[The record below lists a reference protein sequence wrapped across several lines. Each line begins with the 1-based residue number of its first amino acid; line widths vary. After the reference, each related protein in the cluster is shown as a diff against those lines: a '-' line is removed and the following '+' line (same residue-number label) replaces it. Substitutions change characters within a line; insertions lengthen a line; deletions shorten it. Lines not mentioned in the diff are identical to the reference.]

1 MKKVYFLISVIICF
15 LLVGCNNSVELSSS
29 NTTDTAT
36 NNSSQ
41 PDVTATANELSILSD
56 TPDFQTMVKSIYV
69 CHYSMGSI
77 NHEYEIDFSHNKFY
91 EFYSEDNSDNSDR
104 NKSKKNNGYQEVTDL
119 EAESVDVFFQ
129 QAMFYGFF
137 DWEDEYVNE
146 SVVDDNDWV
155 IEIKYND
162 GKKREITG
170 SNAYPDT
177 WDDMI
182 PVFIDLTGVNV
193 LEINAKDYSE
203 ELGEKY
209 SPVFW

>member
-77 NHEYEIDFSHNKFY
+77 NHEYEIDFSQ
-91 EFYSEDNSDNSDR
+91 DR
-104 NKSKKNNGYQEVTDL
+104 K
-119 EAESVDVFFQ
+119 
-129 QAMFYGFF
+129 
-137 DWEDEYVNE
+137 
-146 SVVDDNDWV
+146 SVV
-155 IEIKYND
+155 
-162 GKKREITG
+162 
-170 SNAYPDT
+170 
-177 WDDMI
+177 
-182 PVFIDLTGVNV
+182 
-193 LEINAKDYSE
+193 
-203 ELGEKY
+203 
-209 SPVFW
+209 